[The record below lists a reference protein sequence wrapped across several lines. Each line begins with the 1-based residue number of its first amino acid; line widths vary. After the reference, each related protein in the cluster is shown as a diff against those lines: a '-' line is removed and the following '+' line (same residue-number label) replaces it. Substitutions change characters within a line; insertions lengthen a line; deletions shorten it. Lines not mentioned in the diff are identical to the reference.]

1 MSSLQNKQCGLET
14 QNPIYIEN
22 LSKRKQEM
30 AMMEDSEKIVINVGG
45 VQHVT
50 YKSTLKMFPG
60 TRLALLADSASD
72 VAEEAGSM
80 KEFFFDRD
88 PGMFA
93 YILNYYRTGSLSF
106 PTTVCGCLYEKELV
120 FWGINE
126 RDMEPCCWVS
136 YCTHRDRIEA
146 LSKLGASSPGGV
158 EHGTM
163 RSCSSPRKWALFD
176 DPQSSIA
183 AKVIA
188 VLSLII
194 IVISIGNKCL
204 ETHPYFH
211 NMVTDH
217 HAEED
222 MESRQLE
229 PFAVFFILEAI
240 CSVWFVFE
248 FLVRAVCCP
257 NKLHFIKNILN
268 IVDFLALLPFYFQL
282 SRSVGTSRNIL
293 GFIWVL
299 RFVRLLRVFKLMKS
313 FICMQ
318 VLGHTLKASLGYFN
332 ILIALVGVASF
343 MFGSLFFYSEAFLT
357 EGSHIDHIPI
367 AAWWAVISLTTIGYG
382 DIYPQTWLGQIV
394 GSLCAVAGV
403 VILALPVPAL
413 VNNFRIY
420 HTLALAKQKHM
431 KK

>member
-1 MSSLQNKQCGLET
+1 MSSLQNKLCGLET

-22 LSKRKQEM
+22 LSKRRHEM
-30 AMMEDSEKIVINVGG
+30 AMREDSEKIVINVGG

-88 PGMFA
+88 PGGMA
-93 YILNYYRTGSLSF
+93 
-106 PTTVCGCLYEKELV
+106 
-120 FWGINE
+120 
-126 RDMEPCCWVS
+126 
-136 YCTHRDRIEA
+136 
-146 LSKLGASSPGGV
+146 
-158 EHGTM
+158 HGTM
-163 RSCSSPRKWALFD
+163 RSCSRPRVWALFD

-188 VLSLII
+188 VLSLIV
-194 IVISIGNKCL
+194 IVISIGNKSL

-211 NMVTDH
+211 NMVTHH

-222 MESRQLE
+222 MESMELE

-240 CSVWFVFE
+240 CS
-248 FLVRAVCCP
+248 
-257 NKLHFIKNILN
+257 
-268 IVDFLALLPFYFQL
+268 
-282 SRSVGTSRNIL
+282 
-293 GFIWVL
+293 
-299 RFVRLLRVFKLMKS
+299 LMKS

-343 MFGSLFFYSEAFLT
+343 MF
-357 EGSHIDHIPI
+357 
-367 AAWWAVISLTTIGYG
+367 VISLTTIGYG
-382 DIYPQTWLGQIV
+382 DLYPETWLGKIV

-431 KK
+431 KKGWHSPNLNGPDASTSMN